1 MDTITNCSTSS
12 TKNVIT
18 LQTVYELASDIGEH
32 FKKLIDRYGEDSNQD
47 LIPTV
52 VKVLEYLEDV
62 VIQREDDQS
71 LIEKLEQ
78 QIDQLQQGQR
88 ERNQRELKYL
98 SEIEDIDESWRKE
111 NIQLS
116 KYVNY
121 LKNENMKLSTSLK
134 EKTFHSLNESIFY
147 PPILLEISAVEN
159 AYAQTFQ
166 HTYLNDNSE
175 INQRDDHYQPTTFY
189 TVDKLK
195 QKIEALNKDLEIK
208 ADDID
213 QLRKRNKK
221 LLEENLSF
229 QNIITQI
236 GENISYDTCSHN
248 NCIRKES
255 EFEELKQ
262 KIKLHEKELE
272 IYRLKLAKMKQPSFE
287 SSHSDRN
294 NNSQIELAEEAII
307 RMEDL
312 PVQGPLPKEP
322 DEKRFFKVSN
332 RKSQIWSFFPRLT
345 RALIK

>member
-1 MDTITNCSTSS
+1 MI
-12 TKNVIT
+12 VFF
-18 LQTVYELASDIGEH
+18 Y
-32 FKKLIDRYGEDSNQD
+32 
-47 LIPTV
+47 
-52 VKVLEYLEDV
+52 
-62 VIQREDDQS
+62 
-71 LIEKLEQ
+71 
-78 QIDQLQQGQR
+78 
-88 ERNQRELKYL
+88 
-98 SEIEDIDESWRKE
+98 
-111 NIQLS
+111 
-116 KYVNY
+116 
-121 LKNENMKLSTSLK
+121 
-134 EKTFHSLNESIFY
+134 IF
-147 PPILLEISAVEN
+147 LD
-159 AYAQTFQ
+159 
-166 HTYLNDNSE
+166 LNDNSE